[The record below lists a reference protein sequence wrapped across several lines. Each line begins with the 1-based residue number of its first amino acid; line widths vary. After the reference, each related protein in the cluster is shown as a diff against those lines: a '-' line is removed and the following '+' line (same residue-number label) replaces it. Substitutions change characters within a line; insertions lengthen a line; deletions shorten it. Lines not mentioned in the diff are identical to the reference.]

1 MEVTYT
7 DHLTFA
13 EDSRL
18 MLYYFQDRES
28 YDRGDSPKGRVD
40 LAHCTSI
47 RSCYN
52 STAGFNH
59 IFEIRSVDGKCIKFS
74 PSSCKKKFVWLSTLF
89 RHKYDAN
96 TDMSRSNSLPNFET
110 HKTGA
115 LKSLKKFISRRNS
128 FSANHM
134 SSKKEPSELGVVR
147 SKVISQTRKMSASD
161 TEHSFATDGRR
172 LYQKPRTFS
181 TADTGHPLGIK
192 NQRHDSGFST
202 STASSVCTEDEPPE
216 LPPRGPRKSQSYLPS
231 HKEDQVSI
239 FSDCSEDGGAP
250 PEITTDFAGQKS
262 RSLQRQHRS
271 PVVSRGGSLK
281 DTRKPSLFDEYF
293 FCEKCQSNCVHK
305 PNRGSIKRRF
315 SDKLK
320 SNLRNEEE
328 SVVFTNEIAQG
339 FLMDDSDR
347 IYQEIDSDW
356 LEDVRRLTS
365 QMTSQIESGAQGLQ
379 TISKDEV
386 DSSSLDGVKEYPDT
400 EIYQKMNIYTRQYT
414 PSLEKVHTI
423 LRENPDVTDAIVESN
438 VTEEPEEVAG
448 NAGNERVTA
457 LGKTLENCSSDKSIS
472 SDSFVSTYLQA
483 AQSPVLSDRYH
494 KRLDFSGFSEQ
505 YDTAL

>member
-1 MEVTYT
+1 
-7 DHLTFA
+7 
-13 EDSRL
+13 
-18 MLYYFQDRES
+18 
-28 YDRGDSPKGRVD
+28 
-40 LAHCTSI
+40 
-47 RSCYN
+47 
-52 STAGFNH
+52 
-59 IFEIRSVDGKCIKFS
+59 
-74 PSSCKKKFVWLSTLF
+74 
-89 RHKYDAN
+89 
-96 TDMSRSNSLPNFET
+96 MSRSNSLPNFET